1 MVSRP
6 RLDWRDR
13 EILLGDICHET
24 RINNGRRVLDTS
36 HPLLSL
42 ISEIGFPIAATIGV
56 ASGGWFVV
64 KWLMNTLERDISS
77 VQDSLE
83 KSQAEQMAVLVKLI
97 DRIRVL
103 ENSVV
108 RTEIVL
114 RTTYNLQQE
123 WDKIGSSE
131 NHR

>member
-1 MVSRP
+1 
-6 RLDWRDR
+6 
-13 EILLGDICHET
+13 
-24 RINNGRRVLDTS
+24 
-36 HPLLSL
+36 
-42 ISEIGFPIAATIGV
+42 
-56 ASGGWFVV
+56 
-64 KWLMNTLERDISS
+64 MNTLERDISS

-97 DRIRVL
+97 DRIRIL

-131 NHR
+131 NSK